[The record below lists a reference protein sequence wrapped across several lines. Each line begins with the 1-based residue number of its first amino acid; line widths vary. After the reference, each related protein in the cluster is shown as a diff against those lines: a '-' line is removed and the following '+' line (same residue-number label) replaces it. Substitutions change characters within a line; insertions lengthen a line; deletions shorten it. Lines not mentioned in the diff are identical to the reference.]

1 MNSKKQINNH
11 ILNLEKA
18 LINRKAQIGIIGL
31 GYVGLP
37 LSLCF
42 TNEGYKTV
50 GFDTDK
56 VKIQKL
62 SSGQSYIKHISNEK
76 IKVAVNNNLVIT
88 DDWSVISKTDVIIIC
103 VPTPLNNKNEPDLQF
118 IRSTL
123 KFIQPFFK
131 DGQLLILESTT
142 YPGTTEEELV
152 ILVENLGYTIG
163 QDFFIG
169 YSPER
174 EDPGN
179 KNFTTKT
186 IPKIVSGHTPTCLQ
200 LTKVLYDAIVNLT
213 VPVST
218 TRTAEMTK
226 ILENVHRAVNIGL
239 VNELKI
245 IADKMNIDIY
255 EVIDAA
261 STKPFGFTPYY
272 PGPGL
277 GGHCIPI
284 DPFYLSWKAKKSG
297 VNAEFIELAGK
308 VNSLMPNWIINKL
321 EEALIKSNQIDL
333 INSPKEISFEN
344 TFVDDE
350 EERSMQLESNE
361 SSKPSDE
368 PEVELIKDILSNIID
383 SINNSERRLLLLYWG
398 NGYSVEKIFET
409 FQIKPYENY
418 LDELNIQLSKDI
430 YPTIEK
436 IIKKS
441 VQLFERKYPD
451 NFKEFNLN
459 QSKMKNL
466 FKTYFQYFA

>member
-1 MNSKKQINNH
+1 MNSKKQINSH
-11 ILNLEKA
+11 SLNLEKA
-18 LINRKAQIGIIGL
+18 LIERKAQIGVIGL

-42 TNEGYKTV
+42 TNEGYNTV

-56 VKIQKL
+56 LKIKKL

-76 IKVAVNNNLVIT
+76 IKVAVNNNFIIT
-88 DDWSVISKTDVIIIC
+88 DDWSVINKTDVIVIC
-103 VPTPLNNKNEPDLQF
+103 VPTPLNNNNEPDLQF
-118 IRSTL
+118 IHGTL
-123 KFIQPFFK
+123 KFIEPFFK

-186 IPKIVSGHTPTCLQ
+186 IPKIVSGHTSNCLQ
-200 LTKVLYDAIVNLT
+200 LTKALYDSIVEST
-213 VPVST
+213 VPVSS

-245 IADKMNIDIY
+245 IADKMEIDIY

-297 VNAEFIELAGK
+297 VDAEFIELAGK

-321 EEALIKSNQIDL
+321 EDALMKSNISLLGAKIL
-333 INSPKEISFEN
+333 ILGLAYKKN
-344 TFVDDE
+344 VDDT
-350 EERSMQLESNE
+350 RES
-361 SSKPSDE
+361 PSL
-368 PEVELIKDILSNIID
+368 ELIQILIDKGSNVDYSDPYIEVFPETRKYDLSMNSVNLTKETLKSYDAIILSTDHDKFDYDKIQK
-383 SINNSERRLLLLYWG
+383 
-398 NGYSVEKIFET
+398 YSQLIVDTRGRYKSGEKIV
-409 FQIKPYENY
+409 K
-418 LDELNIQLSKDI
+418 
-430 YPTIEK
+430 
-436 IIKKS
+436 
-441 VQLFERKYPD
+441 
-451 NFKEFNLN
+451 
-459 QSKMKNL
+459 
-466 FKTYFQYFA
+466 A